1 MKKTTCVLVNFFLGL
16 DPALP
21 LFTTT
26 NKDRKLDRTD
36 AEFVD
41 VLHTDALV
49 EGKVE
54 RCGHIDFYMNGGLE
68 QPTSQ
73 NLLLPKLDF
82 GVGLVK
88 DFFTILQSGVLQ
100 EYLMY

>member
-68 QPTSQ
+68 QPGCW
-73 NLLLPKLDF
+73 NGNIIGKLIVHISF
-82 GVGLVK
+82 SSK
-88 DFFTILQSGVLQ
+88 HESIL
-100 EYLMY
+100 